1 MVKTPLAWKPRRI
14 PEKYKKYPLFPQE
27 KAKQE
32 AENEARWQRCRPIF
46 ERVRDELMATHY
58 NWYIVIDPNSGDYFI
73 EEDELVAIQKLLEN
87 LPKEEVIIRRL
98 NETGT
103 CGSI

>member
-14 PEKYKKYPLFPQE
+14 PEKYKKHPLSPQE

-46 ERVRDELMATHY
+46 ERVRDEFMSTHY

-73 EEDELVAIQKLLEN
+73 EEDELVAIQKLIEN
-87 LPKEEVIIRRL
+87 PPKEEAVIRRL